1 MSKEWQEEN
10 DLENAIAT
18 GVNNLTGWADRVMES
33 IVPAVPKATLKNNM
47 FAGRNENYPI

>member
-1 MSKEWQEEN
+1 MSKEWQN

-33 IVPAVPKATLKNNM
+33 IVPAVPKSAIKSNM
-47 FAGRNENYPI
+47 FAGRNEKYPI